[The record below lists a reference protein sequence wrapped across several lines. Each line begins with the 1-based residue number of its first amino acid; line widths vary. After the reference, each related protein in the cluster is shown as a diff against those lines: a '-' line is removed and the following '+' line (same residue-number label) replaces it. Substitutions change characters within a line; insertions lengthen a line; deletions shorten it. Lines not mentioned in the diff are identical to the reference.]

1 MTVQSSNEKG
11 QTPTIEA
18 IEATLSWG
26 DVTLRSGLVGRGEDL
41 AVGPDA
47 GAWASIPGL
56 PENLPVLSAV
66 GSGWILEIPTDE
78 GALALTLDGVA
89 VDTAGQGRLPFMAGA
104 RARLTF
110 GDLTLALAPVEVEDA
125 GGPLVFDTAMWRWV
139 GVVGLVHAMILGL
152 FSLLPPSAAAMGV
165 DQLSQQTPIIVVT
178 QTAPETRPPERS
190 PEIGTELAEG
200 SDRSDRGATDA
211 PSEAGNPADLPNGG
225 ETVRHPRRPAPT
237 ARFAID
243 DVESIGP
250 VARMTGAFD
259 WIAGD
264 SPFAEGNG
272 PGPRGPAHD
281 IASVLPGL
289 SPLPGMTGPGRGTCN
304 PLRQR
309 CAEGTIAARLHTVDT
324 GPGQG
329 ELPEAGPG
337 GGVRQHARVPTPV
350 PSETVGALSAH
361 AIRQTI
367 RRNIRRVHAC
377 YQQGLRTNPDLEGR
391 VALTWMIQR
400 DGVTTAVRVL
410 SNDTGDSEV
419 GRCIERTVQMM
430 TFPQAEAMSG
440 VRSYPFVLNVR

>member
-200 SDRSDRGATDA
+200 RTAATA
-211 PSEAGNPADLPNGG
+211 ATAARR
-225 ETVRHPRRPAPT
+225 TRRPRPATRPT
-237 ARFAID
+237 CR
-243 DVESIGP
+243 
-250 VARMTGAFD
+250 T
-259 WIAGD
+259 
-264 SPFAEGNG
+264 
-272 PGPRGPAHD
+272 
-281 IASVLPGL
+281 
-289 SPLPGMTGPGRGTCN
+289 
-304 PLRQR
+304 
-309 CAEGTIAARLHTVDT
+309 AARPYGT
-324 GPGQG
+324 P
-329 ELPEAGPG
+329 AGRRPP
-337 GGVRQHARVPTPV
+337 RASPSTTSSPSARWR
-350 PSETVGALSAH
+350 G
-361 AIRQTI
+361 
-367 RRNIRRVHAC
+367 
-377 YQQGLRTNPDLEGR
+377 
-391 VALTWMIQR
+391 
-400 DGVTTAVRVL
+400 
-410 SNDTGDSEV
+410 
-419 GRCIERTVQMM
+419 
-430 TFPQAEAMSG
+430 
-440 VRSYPFVLNVR
+440 